1 MGPPSLSVL
10 PQGPGVE
17 VHLDLLQS
25 SSGSEKG
32 MWWVDCAVLKAAI
45 SPKDALS
52 LVPRKLYLLNTVPH
66 TDLGRSPSA
75 LLTFTEGRATDTLG
89 PPRAVGGLKED
100 AY

>member
-52 LVPRKLYLLNTVPH
+52 LVSMKTLFAQYGASHRPGKKPIGFA
-66 TDLGRSPSA
+66 DLH
-75 LLTFTEGRATDTLG
+75 
-89 PPRAVGGLKED
+89 
-100 AY
+100 